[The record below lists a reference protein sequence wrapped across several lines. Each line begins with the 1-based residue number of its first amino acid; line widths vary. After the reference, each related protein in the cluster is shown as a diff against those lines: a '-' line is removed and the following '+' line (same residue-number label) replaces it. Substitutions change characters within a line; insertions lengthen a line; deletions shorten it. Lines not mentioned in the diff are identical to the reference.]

1 MKNKNTK
8 APNAPHHHH
17 LTEEE
22 MLAMDDDID
31 VIKIGSWMNMRKGFK
46 NKNKLFI
53 YWIILCFL
61 STAIQIY
68 FYFKIIKQDKIS

>member
-8 APNAPHHHH
+8 APNAPYHRN

-46 NKNKLFI
+46 SKNKLFI